1 MCDDGVE
8 AGRIAVELD
17 RLNRERQALEAL
29 ALDQAEAMVTPA
41 LVTGDPAVLVVA
53 SADWHPGIVG
63 LVAARLKERHNRPAV
78 AIALDGE
85 GSGTGSCRSIPGV
98 DIGAAVRAAVD
109 AGLLVKGGGHAM
121 AAGLTID
128 ARRIDDLAGF
138 LDERARAGFTAAK
151 GDLALPV
158 DGAVT
163 AGGATVSL
171 VETIE
176 KAGPFGAG
184 QPDPVFVLPAHRV
197 SYAET
202 VGAAHV
208 RLTLAGSDGSTLKA
222 MAFRAAGRPLGDFL
236 LSARGRPVHVAGILG
251 LDHWQGEARVQ
262 LRVVDAAEPERTRP

>member
-1 MCDDGVE
+1 M
-8 AGRIAVELD
+8 
-17 RLNRERQALEAL
+17 
-29 ALDQAEAMVTPA
+29 
-41 LVTGDPAVLVVA
+41 
-53 SADWHPGIVG
+53 
-63 LVAARLKERHNRPAV
+63 
-78 AIALDGE
+78 AIALGE
-85 GSGTGSCRSIPGV
+85 EGTGTGSCRSIPGV

-109 AGLLVKGGGHAM
+109 AGLLAKGGGHAM

-128 ARRIDDLAGF
+128 PRQIADLGRF
-138 LDERARAGFTAAK
+138 LDERARGGFTAAK
-151 GDLALPV
+151 GDVSLPV

-202 VGAAHV
+202 VGTAHV

-236 LSARGRPVHVAGILG
+236 LSARGGRCTWRASSGSITGRGRRGCNCASSTRRNPAEASRDRRRTAVTPPVDLADLAG
-251 LDHWQGEARVQ
+251 
-262 LRVVDAAEPERTRP
+262 TRSGGIS